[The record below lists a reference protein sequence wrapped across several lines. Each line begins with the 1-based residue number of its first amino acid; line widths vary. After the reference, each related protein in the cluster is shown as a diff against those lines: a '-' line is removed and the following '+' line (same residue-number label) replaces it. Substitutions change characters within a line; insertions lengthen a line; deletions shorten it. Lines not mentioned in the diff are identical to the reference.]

1 MTRASQISARRL
13 TRRAFA
19 LTGVL
24 VLALA
29 TAGCGDS
36 EADQRKAFISFLQD
50 INHRVGVHFL
60 MPKPEEEKTF
70 GDYLRHYTVI
80 LDFNKDMKVI
90 FNDYQEGLK
99 KLGIGPNSQAQTL
112 EQLVA
117 RRQDFPVM
125 KEVTT
130 KTMQA
135 IDARLA
141 KVNAERGALQQPD
154 DLEAVYNTAF
164 DKLITAPAQAMIASE
179 KALLGL
185 ADSSMQ
191 LADYINDHRGK
202 VTVAGSQIRANDAKT
217 LAEVNALIKAHQEVM
232 KRFQDAQRAG
242 ERVTSG
248 S

>member
-1 MTRASQISARRL
+1 MAG
-13 TRRAFA
+13 FA
-19 LTGVL
+19 ALILITVG
-24 VLALA
+24 LAA
-29 TAGCGDS
+29 CGDS
-36 EADQRKAFISFLQD
+36 EADQRKAFIKYLDD

-60 MPKPEEEKTF
+60 VPTQEDRVGF
-70 GDYLRHYTVI
+70 GDYMRHYTVI
-80 LDFNKDMKVI
+80 LDFNKDMKII
-90 FNDYQEGLK
+90 FNDYTDAMK
-99 KLGIGPNSQAQTL
+99 KIGIGPNSRAQTL
-112 EQLVA
+112 EQMVA

-141 KVNAERGALQQPD
+141 KVNAERGVLQQPD
-154 DLEAVYNTAF
+154 DLKAVYNTAF
-164 DKLITAPAQAMIASE
+164 DKLITAPVQAMIASD
-179 KALLGL
+179 KALLDL
-185 ADSSMQ
+185 TDSSMQ

-242 ERVTSG
+242 QRVTNG